1 MLLELVRGQ
10 VEDEVL
16 AVSADYVLCG
26 ADVVVEDDELPKG
39 SVRFSNVRI
48 GKWIDW
54 AVAWARG
61 LLMVEILKW
70 RLDWCRLA

>member
-1 MLLELVRGQ
+1 VLLELVRSQ
-10 VEDEVL
+10 VEDDVL

-54 AVAWARG
+54 VVAWAPG
-61 LLMVEILKW
+61 LLMVE
-70 RLDWCRLA
+70 RLNWGLAWWLA